1 MNIVIFDKKN
11 MNSTRYN
18 GVKKIEETNNN
29 TQFVLTL
36 SDDTTKTYTFGDS
49 AVFLMNDAAPIP
61 VS

>member
-36 SDDTTKTYTFGDS
+36 SDDTTKTYSYGDS

-61 VS
+61 VQ

>member
-18 GVKKIEETNNN
+18 GVKKIEETNSG

-36 SDDTTKTYTFGDS
+36 SDDTTKTFTFGDN
-49 AVFLMNDAAPIP
+49 AVFMLNDAAPIP
-61 VS
+61 V

>member
-36 SDDTTKTYTFGDS
+36 SDDTTKTYTFGDN
-49 AVFLMNDAAPIP
+49 AVFMLNDAAPIP
-61 VS
+61 V

>member
-18 GVKKIEETNNN
+18 GVKKIEETNNS

-36 SDDTTKTYTFGDS
+36 SDDTTKTYSYGDS
-49 AVFLMNDAAPIP
+49 AVFLMNDAAPVP
-61 VS
+61 VP

>member
-29 TQFVLTL
+29 TQFVITL
-36 SDDTTKTYTFGDS
+36 SDDTTKTFTFGDN
-49 AVFLMNDAAPIP
+49 AVFMLNDAAPIP
-61 VS
+61 V

>member
-18 GVKKIEETNNN
+18 GVKKIEETNSS

-36 SDDTTKTYTFGDS
+36 SDDTTKTYTFGDN
-49 AVFLMNDAAPIP
+49 AVFMLNDAAPIP
-61 VS
+61 V

>member
-18 GVKKIEETNNN
+18 GVKKIEAVNDN

-36 SDDTTKTYTFGDS
+36 SDDTTKTYYFGDS

-61 VS
+61 V

>member
-18 GVKKIEETNNN
+18 GVKKIEETNS

-36 SDDTTKTYTFGDS
+36 SDDTTKTYTFGDN
-49 AVFLMNDAAPIP
+49 AVFILNDAAPIP
-61 VS
+61 V